1 MKFKNAINYDKF
13 ANAQKFC
20 AEILINE
27 LLIYKKDFN
36 QIYEIGCGSG
46 LLTNLIK
53 SNLNY
58 QNLILNDI
66 YESSIMKTQSGE
78 MAQIGDI
85 MSLEMPLSLNLVIS
99 SSVFQW
105 IDDLDLLCQKIHASL
120 GNGGICAFATFMHG
134 TLNELSEFTNQSLN
148 YKTNEQ
154 IYEIFG
160 KNFKIL
166 SSKNGKFID
175 KFANLKELLNS
186 LKQTGVNNIKGNFKL
201 TKSSLNALN
210 SHFLNTYGEFRL
222 SYKFAILICRKLK

>member
-1 MKFKNAINYDKF
+1 MKFKTALNYDKF
-13 ANAQKFC
+13 ANAQRIC
-20 AEILINE
+20 AENLINE
-27 LLIYKKDFN
+27 LLKFQKNFN

-58 QNLILNDI
+58 ETLILNDI
-66 YESSIMKTQSGE
+66 YETVVMKGSPKCET
-78 MAQIGDI
+78 AQIGDI
-85 MSLEMPLSLNLVIS
+85 MSLEMPISLDLVIS

-105 IDDLDLLCQKIHASL
+105 IDDLANLSQKIHASL
-120 GNGGICAFATFMHG
+120 KNGGICAFVTFSHG
-134 TLNELSEFTNQSLN
+134 TLHELSEFTNQGLI

-154 IYEIFG
+154 IYEIFS

-166 SSKNGKFID
+166 STKNGEFIAEF
-175 KFANLKELLNS
+175 KNPNSLLQS

-222 SYKFAILICRKLK
+222 SYNYAILICEKI